1 MAVILPK
8 STLIVKVV
16 PKTSRE
22 EVVGWE
28 ADVLKIR
35 LKAAP
40 EKGEANKALIA
51 FLAETLD
58 ISKQSIDIVSGET
71 ARRKRLCITGLS
83 QSELKKRLN
92 LLIKDQK
99 SG

>member
-8 STLIVKVV
+8 STLIVKVL
-16 PKTSRE
+16 PKTSKE

-35 LKAAP
+35 LKAVP

-51 FLAETLD
+51 FLAKILD
-58 ISKQSIDIVSGET
+58 LSKQSIDIVSGET
-71 ARRKRLCITGLS
+71 SRRKRLCITGLS
-83 QSELKKRLN
+83 QSELTKRLN
-92 LLIKDQK
+92 LLIERRS